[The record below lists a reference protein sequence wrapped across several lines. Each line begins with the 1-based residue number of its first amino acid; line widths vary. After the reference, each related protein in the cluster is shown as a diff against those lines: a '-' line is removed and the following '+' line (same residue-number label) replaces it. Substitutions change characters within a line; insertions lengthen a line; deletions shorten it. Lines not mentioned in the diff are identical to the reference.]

1 VEVDGVVYPVDRAES
16 CVRLP
21 QGAAP
26 QAVTEYAWNK
36 SGGDIHEIYPTGMR
50 VWIVERTAEGY
61 RARRTAQLDNVL
73 QYAGSSI
80 RITGKKGI
88 RMITSLPK
96 SLRKALM
103 SKQGVNGWTLQ
114 EYGTAVAW
122 DADLGGGALTLS
134 HSAAKRAYAYRKGV
148 ADPIFKDTGKL
159 IQYTNVLVGMTNDKC
174 VPDLAMRPYMILSN
188 AAGDRITLYGGTV
201 HRSIGYIAWQNR
213 KAFRPGTTSYRFIWD
228 VIHHVYGN
236 AYDADYKK

>member
-1 VEVDGVVYPVDRAES
+1 
-16 CVRLP
+16 
-21 QGAAP
+21 
-26 QAVTEYAWNK
+26 
-36 SGGDIHEIYPTGMR
+36 M
-50 VWIVERTAEGY
+50 
-61 RARRTAQLDNVL
+61 
-73 QYAGSSI
+73 
-80 RITGKKGI
+80 
-88 RMITSLPK
+88 
-96 SLRKALM
+96 
-103 SKQGVNGWTLQ
+103 
-114 EYGTAVAW
+114 
-122 DADLGGGALTLS
+122 
-134 HSAAKRAYAYRKGV
+134 

-228 VIHHVYGN
+228 VIHHVYGS